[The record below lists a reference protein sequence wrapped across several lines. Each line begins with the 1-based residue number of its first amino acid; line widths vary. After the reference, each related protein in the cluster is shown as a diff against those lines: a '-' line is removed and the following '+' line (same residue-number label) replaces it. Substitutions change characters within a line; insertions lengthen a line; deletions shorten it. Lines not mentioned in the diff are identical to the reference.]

1 MSFVGKYCFLCD
13 HGGASSCY
21 ALDHQRIE
29 TKYRGR
35 DIMAG
40 AKTNGRS
47 SLFIL
52 ARNGSVVR
60 LERETID
67 GFNGM
72 YTVNPGKGEIR
83 FARWLIWELF

>member
-1 MSFVGKYCFLCD
+1 MSFVGEYCFLCD

-47 SLFIL
+47 SLFIF
-52 ARNGSVVR
+52 ARNGSVVGP
-60 LERETID
+60 EREIID
-67 GFNGM
+67 G
-72 YTVNPGKGEIR
+72 
-83 FARWLIWELF
+83 L